1 MQYIIGIDIGT
12 TNTKAVAFTTDGKV
26 LGSAGASY
34 PVFTDA
40 GGRHELDP
48 DQLLDAVVSALGGV
62 RRGLAGERTRE
73 GAADI
78 RSGSVARGLDV
89 IGGLAGISFSCAFH
103 SLIVIGEGGKPLSHA
118 MTWADLRPS
127 AQANALR
134 GSEAGDRIYRHT
146 GVPIHAMSPLC
157 KLLWLRATQPDLFQ
171 RGVRFISIK
180 EYIWWRLFGK
190 YQVDH
195 SLASATGLLDIRR
208 LEWYPESLAL
218 AGIGPGQLSTP
229 VPVTHMETALLPEA
243 RRLLAGGVG
252 AGAAASGDGAGGVG
266 EPLPEGVRF
275 IIGGGDGAM
284 ANLGSGAVRHGETA
298 LTIGTSGAIRMTV
311 TRPEDDPLARVFN
324 YIISDGYYICGGA
337 TNNGGNVLQWYIDRV
352 MGGKRTFGGTADIP
366 ERSEGYERGGPRR
379 SRPDEVLSGSAV
391 VGQDRNGSVSGGQA
405 TGEKGG
411 DEDDLH
417 RRIAEA
423 DHVAPG
429 CEGLIFLPYL
439 QGERAPVWNADA
451 KGVFFGVRSL
461 HDYRHFLRACLEGV
475 SYSLYQIGVSLA
487 ETVGPIEHIY
497 ASGGF
502 TRSAAW
508 LQMVADIFGKKVYV
522 TGLADASAIGAAMTG
537 MYACGLISDLGAAAS
552 LVTVVQ
558 TYEPN
563 TALQSVYQENYQ
575 IFTQLYGR
583 LKDLM

>member
-34 PVFTDA
+34 PVFADA

-48 DQLLDAVVSALGGV
+48 DQLLSAVVSALGEV
-62 RRGLAGERTRE
+62 RGKMANGAGEE
-73 GAADI
+73 G
-78 RSGSVARGLDV
+78 LM
-89 IGGLAGISFSCAFH
+89 GISFSCAFH
-103 SLIVIGEGGKPLSHA
+103 SLIVIGDGGKPLTHA

-157 KLLWLRATQPDLFQ
+157 KLLWLKQTQSDLFQ
-171 RGVRFISIK
+171 RGVKFISIK

-195 SLASATGLLDIRR
+195 SLASATGLFDIRQ
-208 LEWYPESLAL
+208 LQWYPEALAL
-218 AGIGPGQLSTP
+218 VGIQPTQLSTP
-229 VPVTHMETALLPEA
+229 VPVIHIETALLPEA
-243 RRLLAGGVG
+243 RRLLAGGTG
-252 AGAAASGDGAGGVG
+252 GAAGEAGSGGKGEAGGG
-266 EPLPEGVRF
+266 ASLPEGLPFV
-275 IIGGGDGAM
+275 IGGGDGAM

-311 TRPEDDPLARVFN
+311 TRPEDDPQARVFN
-324 YIISDGYYICGGA
+324 YIMAEGYYICGGA
-337 TNNGGNVLQWYIDRV
+337 TNNGGNVLQWYTDRV
-352 MGGKRTFGGTADIP
+352 MTDGRT
-366 ERSEGYERGGPRR
+366 
-379 SRPDEVLSGSAV
+379 
-391 VGQDRNGSVSGGQA
+391 
-405 TGEKGG
+405 TGEKDSG
-411 DEDDLH
+411 EDDLH
-417 RRIAEA
+417 RRMAEA
-423 DHVAPG
+423 DHIAAG
-429 CEGLIFLPYL
+429 CEGLIFMPYL

-451 KGVFFGVRSL
+451 KGVFFGVRSV
-461 HDYRHFLRACLEGV
+461 HDHRHFLRACLEGV
-475 SYSLYQIGVSLA
+475 SYSLYQIGNSLV

-502 TRSAAW
+502 TRSPAW
-508 LQMVADIFGKKVYV
+508 LQMVADIFGKKVHV
-522 TGLADASAIGAAMTG
+522 TGAADASAIGAAMIG
-537 MYACGLISDLGAAAS
+537 MYACGLIGDLGAAAS
-552 LVTVVQ
+552 LVTIAQ

-563 TALQSVYQENYQ
+563 AALHAVYQENYR

>member
-12 TNTKAVAFTTDGKV
+12 TNTKAVAFTADGKV

-48 DQLLDAVVSALGGV
+48 DQLLDAVVSALSGV
-62 RRGLAGERTRE
+62 RGR
-73 GAADI
+73 
-78 RSGSVARGLDV
+78 
-89 IGGLAGISFSCAFH
+89 IGQEGLAGISFSCAFH
-103 SLIVIGEGGKPLSHA
+103 SLIVIGEGGKLLSHA

-157 KLLWLRATQPDLFQ
+157 KLLWLKATQPDLFQ
-171 RGVRFISIK
+171 RGVKFISIK

-218 AGIGPGQLSTP
+218 AGIEPRQLSTP
-229 VPVTHMETALLPEA
+229 VPVTHIETALLPEA
-243 RRLLAGGVG
+243 RRLLAGD
-252 AGAAASGDGAGGVG
+252 A
-266 EPLPEGVRF
+266 LPEGIRF

-311 TRPEDDPLARVFN
+311 TRPKDDPLGRVFN
-324 YIISDGYYICGGA
+324 YIIGEGYYICGGA
-337 TNNGGNVLQWYIDRV
+337 TNNGGNVLQWYIDKV
-352 MGGKRTFGGTADIP
+352 MG
-366 ERSEGYERGGPRR
+366 SRR
-379 SRPDEVLSGSAV
+379 
-391 VGQDRNGSVSGGQA
+391 A
-405 TGEKGG
+405 TGEKEGG
-411 DEDDLH
+411 EDELH

-423 DHVAPG
+423 DYVAPG

-451 KGVFFGVRSL
+451 KGVFFGIRSV

-475 SYSLYQIGVSLA
+475 SYSLYQIGVSLT
-487 ETVGPIEHIY
+487 ETVSPIEHIY

-508 LQMVADIFGKKVYV
+508 LQMVADIFGKKVHV

-563 TALQSVYQENYQ
+563 AALHAVYQENYR

>member
-26 LGSAGASY
+26 LASAGASY

-48 DQLLDAVVSALGGV
+48 DQLLDAVVSALSGV
-62 RRGLAGERTRE
+62 RRALAGAGGT
-73 GAADI
+73 
-78 RSGSVARGLDV
+78 SVAGVGAEGLV
-89 IGGLAGISFSCAFH
+89 GISLSCAFH

-134 GSEAGDRIYRHT
+134 GTEAGDSIYRHT

-157 KLLWLRATQPDLFQ
+157 KLLWLKAKQPDLFQ

-229 VPVTHMETALLPEA
+229 VPVTHIETALLPEA
-243 RRLLAGGVG
+243 RRLLEGGGRVG
-252 AGAAASGDGAGGVG
+252 GDSGRADVDAGGVG
-266 EPLPEGVRF
+266 EPLPAGVRW

-311 TRPEDDPLARVFN
+311 TRPEDDPLGRVFN

-352 MGGKRTFGGTADIP
+352 MGKRTFEGTADT
-366 ERSEGYERGGPRR
+366 R
-379 SRPDEVLSGSAV
+379 SGSAV
-391 VGQDRNGSVSGGQA
+391 VGQGRNGRA
-405 TGEKGG
+405 AGEKGG

-423 DHVAPG
+423 DHIAPG

-475 SYSLYQIGVSLA
+475 SYSLYQIGVSLT

-508 LQMVADIFGKKVYV
+508 LQMVADIFGKKVHV
-522 TGLADASAIGAAMTG
+522 TGLADASAIGAAMIG
-537 MYACGLISDLGAAAS
+537 MYACGLIEDPGAAAS

-563 TALQSVYQENYQ
+563 AALQAVYQENYQ

>member
-1 MQYIIGIDIGT
+1 
-12 TNTKAVAFTTDGKV
+12 
-26 LGSAGASY
+26 
-34 PVFTDA
+34 
-40 GGRHELDP
+40 
-48 DQLLDAVVSALGGV
+48 
-62 RRGLAGERTRE
+62 
-73 GAADI
+73 
-78 RSGSVARGLDV
+78 
-89 IGGLAGISFSCAFH
+89 
-103 SLIVIGEGGKPLSHA
+103 
-118 MTWADLRPS
+118 
-127 AQANALR
+127 
-134 GSEAGDRIYRHT
+134 
-146 GVPIHAMSPLC
+146 MSPLC
-157 KLLWLRATQPDLFQ
+157 KLLWLKATQPDLFH

-180 EYIWWRLFGK
+180 EYVWWRLFGK

-195 SLASATGLLDIRR
+195 SLASATGLMDIRR

-218 AGIGPGQLSTP
+218 AGIEPGQLSTP
-229 VPVTHMETALLPEA
+229 VLVTHIETALLPEA
-243 RRLLAGGVG
+243 RRLLAGG
-252 AGAAASGDGAGGVG
+252 DT
-266 EPLPEGVRF
+266 LPEGMRF

-324 YIISDGYYICGGA
+324 YIIGDGYYICGGA

-352 MGGKRTFGGTADIP
+352 MG
-366 ERSEGYERGGPRR
+366 
-379 SRPDEVLSGSAV
+379 SG
-391 VGQDRNGSVSGGQA
+391 RA
-405 TGEKGG
+405 TGEKEGG
-411 DEDDLH
+411 EDDLH

-461 HDYRHFLRACLEGV
+461 HDHRHFLRACLEGV
-475 SYSLYQIGVSLA
+475 SYSLYQIGVSLV

-508 LQMVADIFGKKVYV
+508 LQMVADIFGKKVHV

-537 MYACGLISDLGAAAS
+537 MYACGLTSDLGAAAS

-563 TALQSVYQENYQ
+563 AVLHAVYQENYR

>member
-48 DQLLDAVVSALGGV
+48 DQLLDAVVSALGDV
-62 RRGLAGERTRE
+62 RRGIGAGEE
-73 GAADI
+73 
-78 RSGSVARGLDV
+78 
-89 IGGLAGISFSCAFH
+89 GLAGISFSCAFH
-103 SLIVIGEGGKPLSHA
+103 SLIVIGEEGRPLTHA

-157 KLLWLRATQPDLFQ
+157 KLLWLKATQPDLFR
-171 RGVRFISIK
+171 RGVKFISIK

-195 SLASATGLLDIRR
+195 SLASATGLLDIRQ

-218 AGIGPGQLSTP
+218 AGIEPGQLSTP
-229 VPVTHMETALLPEA
+229 VPVTHIETTLLPEA
-243 RRLLAGGVG
+243 RRLLAGGS
-252 AGAAASGDGAGGVG
+252 AGGASGDAGRTG
-266 EPLPEGVRF
+266 EPLPEGIRF

-352 MGGKRTFGGTADIP
+352 MGGGRAIGGGAAAV
-366 ERSEGYERGGPRR
+366 GGG
-379 SRPDEVLSGSAV
+379 VT
-391 VGQDRNGSVSGGQA
+391 

-411 DEDDLH
+411 NEDDWH

-461 HDYRHFLRACLEGV
+461 HDYRHFLRACMEGV
-475 SYSLYQIGVSLA
+475 SYSLYQIGVSLV

-502 TRSAAW
+502 TRSATW

-522 TGLADASAIGAAMTG
+522 TGLADASAIGAAMIG
-537 MYACGLISDLGAAAS
+537 MYACGLIGDLGAAAS

-563 TALQSVYQENYQ
+563 AELHTIYGGNYQ
-575 IFTQLYGR
+575 IFMQLYGR